1 MGKMKERDLTKGSIL
16 KNILIVAL
24 PLILTNMV
32 NMLYNFT
39 DMYWISQIGPE
50 GVSAVGTTGVIIW
63 MGASIMILV
72 NLGTQIRVS
81 YAKGKGDKEQVKKTA
96 ASSLKF
102 GLLVSISYGIILFLF
117 ANQIIGFFNIDNPIT
132 YKWAVDYLRICTF
145 FIVCISINQTYT
157 AIYNGLG
164 NTISVLIIMCIGLII
179 NIILDPLFINI
190 LDLKVVGAAIATF
203 IASFISTIIFT
214 TYTLKTTD
222 LLDKIKE
229 KFDIKEAKSIAK
241 LGIFPTIQNMLFAA
255 IAMIIMRFVSN
266 FGDAAIA
273 IQRVGNDIESLSWM
287 IGIGITTAIG
297 VFVGQ
302 NSAAN
307 KIDRVEKG
315 SKIMVL
321 TMLAYG
327 VVVTGLFLSLP
338 NEIFSIFFTDS
349 MYISMGVDY
358 LLIAAF
364 AQIFMIMESTFTGI
378 FNGYKKTNIAPFF
391 SITGNLL
398 RIPLAIILSSMI
410 GLNGIWFALLI
421 SSIYKGLGVILAY
434 FYMKRT
440 KKIYI

>member
-1 MGKMKERDLTKGSIL
+1 MKERDLTKGSIL
-16 KNILIVAL
+16 KNILIIAL

-72 NLGTQIRVS
+72 NLGTQIRIS
-81 YAKGKGDKEQVKKTA
+81 YAKGKEDKEKVKKIT
-96 ASSLKF
+96 ASSLK
-102 GLLVSISYGIILFLF
+102 LSLIVSMSYGIFLFLF
-117 ANQIIGFFNIDNPIT
+117 ANQIIGFFNIDNPTT
-132 YKWAVDYLRICTF
+132 YTWAVDYLRICTF
-145 FIVCISINQTYT
+145 FIICISINQTYT

-164 NTISVLIIMCIGLII
+164 NTISVLIIMCIGLVI
-179 NIILDPLFINI
+179 NIFLDPLFIHV

-203 IASFISTIIFT
+203 IASFTSTIIFT
-214 TYTLKTTD
+214 IYTFKTTN
-222 LLDKIKE
+222 LLDKIKD
-229 KFDIKEAKSIAK
+229 KLDIVECKKIIN
-241 LGIFPTIQNMLFAA
+241 LGIFPTIQNMLFAG

-266 FGDAAIA
+266 FGDSAIA

-287 IGIGITTAIG
+287 IGIGITSAIG

-307 KIDRVEKG
+307 KIDRVEQG

-321 TMLAYG
+321 TMLVYG
-327 VVVTGLFLSLP
+327 IFVTSIFLTFPS
-338 NEIFSIFFTDS
+338 EIFSIFFTDS
-349 MYISMGVDY
+349 VYISMGVDY

-391 SITGNLL
+391 SISGNLL
-398 RIPLAIILSSMI
+398 RIPLAIGLSSIM
-410 GLNGIWFALLI
+410 GLNGIWVALLI
-421 SSIYKGLGVILAY
+421 SSIYKGSGLIIAY
-434 FYMKRT
+434 FYMKKT
-440 KKIYI
+440 KKIYV

>member
-1 MGKMKERDLTKGSIL
+1 MKERDLTKGSIL
-16 KNILIVAL
+16 KNILIIAL

-72 NLGTQIRVS
+72 NLGTQIRIS
-81 YAKGKGDKEQVKKTA
+81 YAKGKEDKEKVKKIT
-96 ASSLKF
+96 ASSLK
-102 GLLVSISYGIILFLF
+102 LSLIVSMSYGIFLFLF
-117 ANQIIGFFNIDNPIT
+117 ANQIIGFFNIDNPTT
-132 YKWAVDYLRICTF
+132 YTWAVDYLRICTF
-145 FIVCISINQTYT
+145 FIICISINQTYT

-164 NTISVLIIMCIGLII
+164 NTISVLVIMCIGLVI
-179 NIILDPLFINI
+179 NIFLDPLFIHV

-203 IASFISTIIFT
+203 IASFTSTIIFT
-214 TYTLKTTD
+214 IYTFKTTN
-222 LLDKIKE
+222 LLDKIKD
-229 KFDIKEAKSIAK
+229 KLDIVECKKIIN
-241 LGIFPTIQNMLFAA
+241 LGIFPTIQNMLFAG

-266 FGDAAIA
+266 FGDSAIA

-287 IGIGITTAIG
+287 IGIGITSAIG

-307 KIDRVEKG
+307 KIDRVEQG

-321 TMLAYG
+321 TMLVYG
-327 VVVTGLFLSLP
+327 IFVTSIFLTFPS
-338 NEIFSIFFTDS
+338 EIFSIFFTDS
-349 MYISMGVDY
+349 VYISMGVDY

-391 SITGNLL
+391 SISGNLL
-398 RIPLAIILSSMI
+398 RIPLAIGLSSIM
-410 GLNGIWFALLI
+410 GLNGIWVALLI
-421 SSIYKGLGVILAY
+421 SSIYKGSGLIIAY
-434 FYMKRT
+434 FYMKKT
-440 KKIYI
+440 KKIYV

>member
-1 MGKMKERDLTKGSIL
+1 MKERDLTKGSIL

-72 NLGTQIRVS
+72 NLGTQIRIS
-81 YAKGKGDKEQVKKTA
+81 YAKGKEDKEKVKKIT
-96 ASSLKF
+96 ASSLK
-102 GLLVSISYGIILFLF
+102 LSLIVSISYGIFLFLF
-117 ANQIIGFFNIDNPIT
+117 ANQIIGFFNIDNPMT
-132 YKWAVDYLRICTF
+132 YTWAVNYLRICTF
-145 FIVCISINQTYT
+145 FIICISINQTYT

-164 NTISVLIIMCIGLII
+164 NTISVLIIMCIGLVI
-179 NIILDPLFINI
+179 NIFLDPIFIHI

-214 TYTLKTTD
+214 IYTLKTTN
-222 LLDKIKE
+222 LLDKIKD
-229 KFDIKEAKSIAK
+229 KLDIKECKKIIN
-241 LGIFPTIQNMLFAA
+241 LGIFPTIQNMLFAG

-287 IGIGITTAIG
+287 IGIGITSAIG

-307 KIDRVEKG
+307 KIDRVEQG

-321 TMLAYG
+321 TMLVYG
-327 VVVTGLFLSLP
+327 VFVTSIFLTFPS
-338 NEIFSIFFTDS
+338 EIFSIFFTDS
-349 MYISMGVDY
+349 IYISMGVDY

-364 AQIFMIMESTFTGI
+364 AQIFMIMEATFTGI
-378 FNGYKKTNIAPFF
+378 FNGYKKTNVAPFF
-391 SITGNLL
+391 SISGNLL
-398 RIPLAIILSSMI
+398 RIPLAIGLSSII
-410 GLNGIWFALLI
+410 GLNGIWVALLI
-421 SSIYKGLGVILAY
+421 SSVYKGLGMIIAY
-434 FYMKRT
+434 FYMKKT
-440 KKIYI
+440 KKIYS

>member
-1 MGKMKERDLTKGSIL
+1 MKERDLTKGSIL
-16 KNILIVAL
+16 KNILIIAL

-72 NLGTQIRVS
+72 NLGTQIRIS
-81 YAKGKGDKEQVKKTA
+81 YAKGKEDKEKVKKIT
-96 ASSLKF
+96 ASSLK
-102 GLLVSISYGIILFLF
+102 LSLIVSMSYGIFLFLF
-117 ANQIIGFFNIDNPIT
+117 ANQIIGFFNIDNPTT
-132 YKWAVDYLRICTF
+132 YTWAVDYLRICTF
-145 FIVCISINQTYT
+145 FIICISINQTYT

-164 NTISVLIIMCIGLII
+164 NTISVLVIMCIGLVI
-179 NIILDPLFINI
+179 NIFLDPLFIHV

-203 IASFISTIIFT
+203 IASFTSTIIFT
-214 TYTLKTTD
+214 IYTFKTTN
-222 LLDKIKE
+222 LLDKIKD
-229 KFDIKEAKSIAK
+229 KLDIVECKKIIN
-241 LGIFPTIQNMLFAA
+241 LGIFPTIQNMLFAG

-266 FGDAAIA
+266 FGDSAIA

-287 IGIGITTAIG
+287 IGIGITSAIG

-307 KIDRVEKG
+307 KIDRVEQG

-321 TMLAYG
+321 TMLVYG
-327 VVVTGLFLSLP
+327 IFVTSIFLTFPS
-338 NEIFSIFFTDS
+338 EIFSIFFTDS
-349 MYISMGVDY
+349 VYISMGVDY

-391 SITGNLL
+391 SISGNLL
-398 RIPLAIILSSMI
+398 RIPLAIGLSSII
-410 GLNGIWFALLI
+410 GLNGIWVALLI
-421 SSIYKGLGVILAY
+421 SSIYKGSGLIIAY
-434 FYMKRT
+434 FYMKKT
-440 KKIYI
+440 KKIYV

>member
-1 MGKMKERDLTKGSIL
+1 MKERDLTKGSIL
-16 KNILIVAL
+16 KNILIIAL

-72 NLGTQIRVS
+72 NLGTQIRIS
-81 YAKGKGDKEQVKKTA
+81 YAKGKEDKEKVKKIT
-96 ASSLKF
+96 ASSLK
-102 GLLVSISYGIILFLF
+102 LSLIVSMSYGIFLFLF
-117 ANQIIGFFNIDNPIT
+117 ANQIIGFFNIDNPTT
-132 YKWAVDYLRICTF
+132 YTWAVDYLRICTF
-145 FIVCISINQTYT
+145 FIICISINQTYT

-164 NTISVLIIMCIGLII
+164 NTISVLFIMCIGLVI
-179 NIILDPLFINI
+179 NIFLDPLFIHV

-203 IASFISTIIFT
+203 IASFTSTIIFT
-214 TYTLKTTD
+214 IYTFKTTN
-222 LLDKIKE
+222 LLDKIKD
-229 KFDIKEAKSIAK
+229 KLDIVECKKIIN
-241 LGIFPTIQNMLFAA
+241 LGIFPTIQNMLFAG

-266 FGDAAIA
+266 FGDSAIA

-287 IGIGITTAIG
+287 IGIGITSAIG

-307 KIDRVEKG
+307 KIDRVEQG

-321 TMLAYG
+321 TMLVYG
-327 VVVTGLFLSLP
+327 IFVTSIFLTFPS
-338 NEIFSIFFTDS
+338 EIFSIFFTDS
-349 MYISMGVDY
+349 VYISMGVDY

-391 SITGNLL
+391 SISGNLL
-398 RIPLAIILSSMI
+398 RIPLAIGLSSIM
-410 GLNGIWFALLI
+410 GLNGIWVALLI
-421 SSIYKGLGVILAY
+421 SSIYKGSGLIIAY
-434 FYMKRT
+434 FYMKKT
-440 KKIYI
+440 KKIYV

>member
-1 MGKMKERDLTKGSIL
+1 MKERDLTKGSIL
-16 KNILIVAL
+16 KNILIIAL

-72 NLGTQIRVS
+72 NLGTQIRIS
-81 YAKGKGDKEQVKKTA
+81 YAKGKDDKEKVKKVTA
-96 ASSLKF
+96 ASLK
-102 GLLVSISYGIILFLF
+102 LALIVSISYGVFLFLF
-117 ANQIIGFFNIDNPIT
+117 ANQIIGFFNIDNPMT
-132 YKWAVDYLRICTF
+132 YSWAVDYLRICTF
-145 FIVCISINQTYT
+145 FIVCISINQAYT
-157 AIYNGLG
+157 SIYNGLG
-164 NTISVLIIMCIGLII
+164 NTISVLIIMCIGLIF
-179 NIILDPLFINI
+179 NMILDPLFIHV

-203 IASFISTIIFT
+203 IASLISTVIFT
-214 TYTLKTTD
+214 IYTLKTTD
-222 LLDKIKE
+222 LLDKFKE
-229 KFDIKEAKSIAK
+229 KFDSLEAKKIMK
-241 LGIFPTIQNMLFAA
+241 LGIFPTIQNMLFAG

-287 IGIGITTAIG
+287 IGIGITSAIG

-307 KIDRVEKG
+307 KIDRVEQG

-321 TMLAYG
+321 TMLVYG
-327 VVVTGLFLSLP
+327 IFVTGIFLTLP
-338 NEIFSIFFTDS
+338 SEIFSIFFTDS
-349 MYISMGVDY
+349 IYISLGVDY

-391 SITGNLL
+391 SISGNLL
-398 RIPLAIILSSMI
+398 RIPLAIILSSNM
-410 GLNGIWFALLI
+410 GLNGIWVALLI
-421 SSIYKGLGVILAY
+421 SSVYKGSGLILAY
-434 FYMKRT
+434 FYMKKT
-440 KKIYI
+440 KKIYS